1 MIILIWNIVVF
12 LLYAVDKWRA
22 KKGVRRISETSLI
35 TAAFLLGG
43 VGAMFGMVICNHKTS
58 KLKFRIL
65 VPLSV
70 VVGAVLWL
78 GFSSGYID

>member
-12 LLYAVDKWRA
+12 LLYAVDKRRA
-22 KKGVRRISETSLI
+22 KKGARRISETSLI

-70 VVGAVLWL
+70 VVGAALWL